1 MARIDIAPQV
11 SNGATAVS
19 LVAAVEGKTV
29 YPTRLVFTNTSA
41 TVAQTLILLSDT
53 TEMERYY
60 LPAGGTIG
68 FAPEDLKTVQSGI
81 GAALKYKQVAA
92 GTSVYASGVAEQR

>member
-19 LVAAVEGKTV
+19 LVAAVDGKIV

-41 TVAQTLILLSDT
+41 TVAQTIILLSDT

-68 FAPEDLKTVQSGI
+68 FGPEDQRPVRTTISQ
-81 GAALKYKQVAA
+81 ALKYKQGAA
-92 GTSVYASGVAEQR
+92 GTAVYASGSAEQL

>member
-1 MARIDIAPQV
+1 MARVDIAPQV
-11 SNGATAVS
+11 SNGSTAVS
-19 LVAAVEGKTV
+19 LVAAVSGQIV

-41 TVAQTLILLSDT
+41 TVAQTIVLLSDS

-68 FAPEDLKTVQSGI
+68 FGPEDLTPVRTAA

-92 GTSVYASGVAEQR
+92 GTAVYASGSAEQR